1 MQNAVKHLAEPEDED
16 EGSKKKCSKKKGI
29 KKDPKHVDDE
39 GSEEEPSILSDF
51 SACMYEYED
60 EATFEHAFQLMRT
73 KASKQTWLDS
83 IYKVREKWA
92 ECYMQDVF
100 TLGMRSTQLSESLN
114 SELKRHFKSDFDIIR
129 FLKHFERVVADKR
142 KKELD
147 AGFESRRKQPRI
159 KMKTPM
165 LLQASKLY
173 TPIIF
178 EAFQG
183 EYERSLVACTTT
195 LEGNNEYLVAIGS
208 LDENFTCFEKEYKV
222 TGDPLKQ
229 TSTCSCGQFNRF
241 GILCGHA
248 LKVLDLM
255 NIKSLPAQY
264 VLKRW
269 TREARCGIVQDN
281 EGRNI
286 IENTKLDDML
296 RYKDMTRR
304 FLNLALRAASNPG
317 CTLLVNNTL
326 GMLSKQVEEE
336 INGCTNNVEP
346 ITVPINVAPPSEL
359 VSTARLK
366 KKEVETKTSKRK
378 KT

>member
-1 MQNAVKHLAEPEDED
+1 MA
-16 EGSKKKCSKKKGI
+16 
-29 KKDPKHVDDE
+29 
-39 GSEEEPSILSDF
+39 
-51 SACMYEYED
+51 YYED

-83 IYKVREKWA
+83 IYKDA
-92 ECYMQDVF
+92 F
-100 TLGMRSTQLSESLN
+100 TLGMKSTQLSESLN
-114 SELKRHFKSDFDIIR
+114 K
-129 FLKHFERVVADKR
+129 

-147 AGFESRRKQPRI
+147 AEFESRRKQPRI

-222 TGDPLKQ
+222 TGDPLRQ
-229 TSTCSCGQFNRF
+229 TSTYSCGQFNRF

-248 LKVLDLM
+248 
-255 NIKSLPAQY
+255 
-264 VLKRW
+264 LKRW

-326 GMLSKQVEEE
+326 GVLSKQVEEE
-336 INGCTNNVEP
+336 INGCTDNVEP
-346 ITVPINVAPPSEL
+346 VTVPINVAPPSDL

-366 KKEVETKTSKRK
+366 KKEVQTKTSKRRKTWLDK
-378 KT
+378 KRKFTKKGSKKK

>member
-1 MQNAVKHLAEPEDED
+1 
-16 EGSKKKCSKKKGI
+16 
-29 KKDPKHVDDE
+29 
-39 GSEEEPSILSDF
+39 
-51 SACMYEYED
+51 
-60 EATFEHAFQLMRT
+60 
-73 KASKQTWLDS
+73 
-83 IYKVREKWA
+83 
-92 ECYMQDVF
+92 MQDVF

-114 SELKRHFKSDFDIIR
+114 SELKIHFKSDFDIIR

-147 AGFESRRKQPRI
+147 AEFESRRKQPRI

-296 RYKDMTRR
+296 P
-304 FLNLALRAASNPG
+304 SNPG

-326 GMLSKQVEEE
+326 GVLSKQVEEE
-336 INGCTNNVEP
+336 INGCTDNVEP
-346 ITVPINVAPPSEL
+346 VTIPINVAPPSDL

-366 KKEVETKTSKRK
+366 KKEVQTKISKRQKTWLDK
-378 KT
+378 KRKFTKKGSKKKGQGSMQEQENIKVPSVDGVPVQNISTSTSLPKEGMSEAYMTINTFSQLLTGPFTNDLDAEFESFRE